1 MCVGKIGYT
10 SFAQFK
16 SVIVYTKKNQNGK
29 KSLSRVKALARILSE
44 RLKTLKYSFCITI
57 VKRKLYRNGKG
68 GVSV

>member
-29 KSLSRVKALARILSE
+29 NALKSQINLIFLCSCEIIINLILLTNKWNFEPTSLPE
-44 RLKTLKYSFCITI
+44 NDI
-57 VKRKLYRNGKG
+57 
-68 GVSV
+68 